1 MGPSIYS
8 ARARLSSW
16 FVTTQQNGTKTTF
29 RRRSGLLALALMTAF
44 AGLVAVSG
52 PAAAE
57 VGVGWSDPEEV
68 NLVEA
73 LLILGGIPIAL
84 ALVITV
90 LVYAP
95 SLARGEG
102 LGTGGTPESEWLGG
116 PRRTTAELAGPDTE
130 ESAAGG
136 ASGRW

>member
-1 MGPSIYS
+1 M
-8 ARARLSSW
+8 
-16 FVTTQQNGTKTTF
+16 TTQQNGTQTTL
-29 RRRSGLLALALMTAF
+29 RRRSGLFVLALATAS
-44 AGLVAVSG
+44 AGLVAAAG
-52 PAAAE
+52 PASAD
-57 VGVGWSDPEEV
+57 VPVGWSDPEEV

-73 LLILGGIPIAL
+73 LLVLGGIPLAL
-84 ALVITV
+84 ALVITI

-102 LGTGGTPESEWLGG
+102 LGAGGTPESEWLGG
-116 PRRTTAELAGPDTE
+116 PRRTTAELAGPDSK